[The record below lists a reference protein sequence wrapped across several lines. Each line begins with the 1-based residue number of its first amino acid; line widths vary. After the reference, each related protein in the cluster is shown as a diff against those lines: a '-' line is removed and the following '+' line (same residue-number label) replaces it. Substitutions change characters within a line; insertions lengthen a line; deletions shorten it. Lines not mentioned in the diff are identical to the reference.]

1 MSKCPHI
8 SWHPRVW
15 CAAGEHPRRQCA
27 AWYANA
33 TCWYDYSTGCSMCF
47 RLVINNLFEDF
58 VNRCQD
64 NKRRHCCLWAQ
75 LHSPTATAIYLPFS
89 SLINMEMS
97 RSLLL
102 VKKKAVT
109 SLVTDSMDVFGLQGL
124 LFFWEHVLSLFRQR
138 IKNVNMASLASVSK
152 LNSMILNAWQNP
164 PNRQTA
170 FDNLSLLLSP
180 KDLAVNFSKGKL
192 LNLQHWLVKALGLL
206 FLSLHCKIG
215 GV

>member
-1 MSKCPHI
+1 MCGGRTPTEE
-8 SWHPRVW
+8 
-15 CAAGEHPRRQCA
+15 ARRQCA

-33 TCWYDYSTGCSMCF
+33 TCWYDCSTGCSMCF

-64 NKRRHCCLWAQ
+64 NKKRHRCLWAQ
-75 LHSPTATAIYLPFS
+75 PHTPAAAAIYLPFS

-109 SLVTDSMDVFGLQGL
+109 SLVTDSMDVFGLQSL

-152 LNSMILNAWQNP
+152 LNSVILNAWQNP
-164 PNRQTA
+164 LNRQTA
-170 FDNLSLLLSP
+170 FNILSLLLSP
-180 KDLAVNFSKGKL
+180 KYLAVNFSKGNL
-192 LNLQHWLVKALGLL
+192 LNLQHCLAKALQICFF
-206 FLSLHCKIG
+206 FLSTVKLD
-215 GV
+215 

>member
-1 MSKCPHI
+1 MICKC
-8 SWHPRVW
+8 
-15 CAAGEHPRRQCA
+15 
-27 AWYANA
+27 N
-33 TCWYDYSTGCSMCF
+33 CWYDYSTGCSMCF

-64 NKRRHCCLWAQ
+64 NKKQQCCLWAQ
-75 LHSPTATAIYLPFS
+75 PHSPTATAIFLPFS

-109 SLVTDSMDVFGLQGL
+109 SLVTDSMVVFGLQGL

-152 LNSMILNAWQNP
+152 LNSMISNAWQNP
-164 PNRQTA
+164 RNRQTP
-170 FDNLSLLLSP
+170 FYILSLLLSS
-180 KDLAVNFSKGKL
+180 KYSAVRFL
-192 LNLQHWLVKALGLL
+192 KA
-206 FLSLHCKIG
+206 K
-215 GV
+215 VD

>member
-1 MSKCPHI
+1 MQHVDMITPQ
-8 SWHPRVW
+8 
-15 CAAGEHPRRQCA
+15 AAPCVLG
-27 AWYANA
+27 WSLTTYKK
-33 TCWYDYSTGCSMCF
+33 
-47 RLVINNLFEDF
+47 DF

-75 LHSPTATAIYLPFS
+75 PHSPTATAIYLPFS

-170 FDNLSLLLSP
+170 FDNLSLLLSL

-192 LNLQHWLVKALGLL
+192 LNLQRWLVKALDLL
-206 FLSLHCKIG
+206 FLSFHCNIG

>member
-1 MSKCPHI
+1 MC
-8 SWHPRVW
+8 
-15 CAAGEHPRRQCA
+15 GRRTPTEEAWRPCV

-64 NKRRHCCLWAQ
+64 NKKRHCCLWAQ
-75 LHSPTATAIYLPFS
+75 PHSPTATAIYLPFS
-89 SLINMEMS
+89 FLINMEMS

-124 LFFWEHVLSLFRQR
+124 LFFWEHVLSLFRRR

-152 LNSMILNAWQNP
+152 LNSMILNA
-164 PNRQTA
+164 
-170 FDNLSLLLSP
+170 
-180 KDLAVNFSKGKL
+180 
-192 LNLQHWLVKALGLL
+192 
-206 FLSLHCKIG
+206 
-215 GV
+215 